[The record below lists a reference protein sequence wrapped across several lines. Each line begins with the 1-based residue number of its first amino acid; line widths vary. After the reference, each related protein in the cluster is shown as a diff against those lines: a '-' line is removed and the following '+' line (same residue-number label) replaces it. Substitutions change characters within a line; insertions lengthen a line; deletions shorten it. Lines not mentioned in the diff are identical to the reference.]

1 MTTGEHREHTPGR
14 TPDHD
19 ALLCALVL
27 APDAFSRNRFFE
39 LYEQPEVRRLR
50 RRATR
55 VRGILRQLTS
65 GAEVTGELELADGRR
80 LLRYRIAELGLSR
93 TAALSPLEAAALRFS
108 LARARRSPVDPGD
121 RAIVETALARLS
133 ERTGAP
139 LPLAIDAPLATE
151 EPRSTDG
158 A

>member
-1 MTTGEHREHTPGR
+1 MRTSGRQPERGR

-27 APDAFSRNRFFE
+27 APDAFSRNRFFD
-39 LYEQPEVRRLR
+39 LYEQPDVRRLR

-65 GAEVTGELELADGRR
+65 GGAEVTGELELADGRR

-108 LARARRSPVDPGD
+108 LARTQKTPVDPGD

-133 ERTGAP
+133 ERTGESVTLAP
-139 LPLAIDAPLATE
+139 IAD
-151 EPRSTDG
+151 
-158 A
+158 

>member
-1 MTTGEHREHTPGR
+1 MTRIDVQQRPHGR

-27 APDAFSRNRFFE
+27 APDAFSRNRFFD
-39 LYEQPEVRRLR
+39 LFEQPDVRRLR
-50 RRATR
+50 RRAAR

-80 LLRYRIAELGLSR
+80 LLRYRVAELGLSR
-93 TAALSPLEAAALRFS
+93 AAALSPLEAAALRFS
-108 LARARRSPVDPGD
+108 LARSRHSPVDPGD

-133 ERTGAP
+133 DRTGQA
-139 LPLAIDAPLATE
+139 LPI
-151 EPRSTDG
+151 STDD

>member
-1 MTTGEHREHTPGR
+1 VSAQPDTRRAKPQ

-27 APDAFSRNRFFE
+27 APNAFSRNRFFE
-39 LYEQPEVRRLR
+39 LFEQPEVRRLR

-55 VRGILRQLTS
+55 VRGILRQLSS

-80 LLRYRIAELGLSR
+80 MLRYRIEELGLSR

-108 LARARRSPVDPGD
+108 LARANKTPVDPGD

-133 ERTGAP
+133 EKTGETVA
-139 LPLAIDAPLATE
+139 LGED
-151 EPRSTDG
+151 
-158 A
+158 

>member
-1 MTTGEHREHTPGR
+1 MNTSETHQPGGR
-14 TPDHD
+14 APDHD

-27 APDAFSRNRFFE
+27 APDTFARNRFFE
-39 LYEQPEVRRLR
+39 LFEQPDVRRLR
-50 RRATR
+50 RRAAR

-80 LLRYRIAELGLSR
+80 LLRYRVVELGLSR

-108 LARARRSPVDPGD
+108 LARSRHTPVDPGD

-133 ERTGAP
+133 ERAGEVLTLSPEA
-139 LPLAIDAPLATE
+139 DA
-151 EPRSTDG
+151 
-158 A
+158 

>member
-1 MTTGEHREHTPGR
+1 VTTRPNRGQAPGSI
-14 TPDHD
+14 PDHD

-39 LYEQPEVRRLR
+39 LYEQPDVRRLR
-50 RRATR
+50 RRASR

-93 TAALSPLEAAALRFS
+93 TAALSPLESATLRFS
-108 LARARRSPVDPGD
+108 LARARRAPVDPGD

-133 ERTGAP
+133 ERTGTTVP
-139 LPLAIDAPLATE
+139 IT
-151 EPRSTDG
+151 TDG
-158 A
+158 P

>member
-1 MTTGEHREHTPGR
+1 VSTGEKREPAPGR

-39 LYEQPEVRRLR
+39 LYEQPDVRRLR

-55 VRGILRQLTS
+55 VRGILRQLAS

-108 LARARRSPVDPGD
+108 LARSRRSPVDPGD

-133 ERTGAP
+133 ERTGAALP
-139 LPLAIDAPLATE
+139 LPAEAPLTSDEA
-151 EPRSTDG
+151 
-158 A
+158 

>member
-1 MTTGEHREHTPGR
+1 VNTRETHQPGGR
-14 TPDHD
+14 APDHD

-27 APDAFSRNRFFE
+27 APDTFARNRFFE
-39 LYEQPEVRRLR
+39 LFEKPDVRRLR
-50 RRATR
+50 RRAAR

-80 LLRYRIAELGLSR
+80 LLRYRVAELGLSR

-108 LARARRSPVDPGD
+108 LARTKGTPVDPGD

-133 ERTGAP
+133 ERTGDEVARSP
-139 LPLAIDAPLATE
+139 EADA
-151 EPRSTDG
+151 
-158 A
+158 

>member
-1 MTTGEHREHTPGR
+1 VSTGQKQESARGR

-39 LYEQPEVRRLR
+39 LYEQPDVRRLR
-50 RRATR
+50 RRASR

-80 LLRYRIAELGLSR
+80 LLRYRVAELGLSR

-108 LARARRSPVDPGD
+108 IARARRSPVDPGD

-133 ERTGAP
+133 ERTGATLALTPDGP
-139 LPLAIDAPLATE
+139 LT
-151 EPRSTDG
+151 TDE

>member
-1 MTTGEHREHTPGR
+1 VTSSGSQRERGR

-39 LYEQPEVRRLR
+39 LYEQPDVRRLR
-50 RRATR
+50 RRASR
-55 VRGILRQLTS
+55 VRGILRQLAS

-108 LARARRSPVDPGD
+108 LARAQKTPVDPGD
-121 RAIVETALARLS
+121 RAIVETALARLA
-133 ERTGAP
+133 ERTGETVSLAP
-139 LPLAIDAPLATE
+139 IAD
-151 EPRSTDG
+151 
-158 A
+158 

>member
-1 MTTGEHREHTPGR
+1 MKISETEQHAGR
-14 TPDHD
+14 APDHD

-27 APDAFSRNRFFE
+27 APDTFARNRFFD
-39 LYEQPEVRRLR
+39 LFEQPDVRRLR
-50 RRATR
+50 RRASR

-80 LLRYRIAELGLSR
+80 LLRYRIAELNLSR

-108 LARARRSPVDPGD
+108 LARTRRTPVDPGD

-133 ERTGAP
+133 ERTGQSLT
-139 LPLAIDAPLATE
+139 LPPDEPATRPPEADA
-151 EPRSTDG
+151 
-158 A
+158 

>member
-1 MTTGEHREHTPGR
+1 MNPSATDRAASVR

-27 APDAFSRNRFFE
+27 APNAFSRNRFFE
-39 LYEQPEVRRLR
+39 LFEQPELKRLR

-55 VRGILRQLTS
+55 VRGILRQLST

-80 LLRYRIAELGLSR
+80 LLRYHVAELGLSR

-108 LARARRSPVDPGD
+108 LARARRAPVDPGD
-121 RAIVETALARLS
+121 RAIVETALARLA
-133 ERTGAP
+133 ERTGESVT
-139 LPLAIDAPLATE
+139 LGE
-151 EPRSTDG
+151 
-158 A
+158 

>member
-1 MTTGEHREHTPGR
+1 VTSSEIRQPQRGR
-14 TPDHD
+14 IPDHD

-27 APDAFSRNRFFE
+27 APDAFSRNRFFD
-39 LYEQPEVRRLR
+39 LFEQPDVRRLR
-50 RRATR
+50 RRASR

-80 LLRYRIAELGLSR
+80 LLRYRVAELGLSR

-133 ERTGAP
+133 ERTGRP
-139 LPLAIDAPLATE
+139 LPLPDEAAPPADKT
-151 EPRSTDG
+151 
-158 A
+158 

>member
-1 MTTGEHREHTPGR
+1 MTPSVDDRAASIR

-27 APDAFSRNRFFE
+27 APNAFSRNRFFE
-39 LYEQPEVRRLR
+39 LFEQPELKRLR

-55 VRGILRQLTS
+55 VRGILRQLTT

-80 LLRYRIAELGLSR
+80 LLRYHIAELGLSR

-108 LARARRSPVDPGD
+108 LARTRRAPVDPGD
-121 RAIVETALARLS
+121 RAIVETALARLA
-133 ERTGAP
+133 ERTGESVS
-139 LPLAIDAPLATE
+139 LGE
-151 EPRSTDG
+151 
-158 A
+158 

>member
-1 MTTGEHREHTPGR
+1 VSTNRTHHPGAR

-27 APDAFSRNRFFE
+27 APDTFARNRFFD
-39 LYEQPEVRRLR
+39 LFEQPEVRRLR
-50 RRATR
+50 RRASR

-80 LLRYRIAELGLSR
+80 LLRYRMVELGLSR

-108 LARARRSPVDPGD
+108 LARANRTAVDPGD

-133 ERTGAP
+133 ERTGES
-139 LPLAIDAPLATE
+139 LALSTEPDA
-151 EPRSTDG
+151 
-158 A
+158 

>member
-1 MTTGEHREHTPGR
+1 VNPSADDRAARLR

-27 APDAFSRNRFFE
+27 APNAFSRNRFFE
-39 LYEQPEVRRLR
+39 LFEQPELKRLR

-55 VRGILRQLTS
+55 VRGILRQLST

-80 LLRYRIAELGLSR
+80 LLRYHIAELGLSR

-108 LARARRSPVDPGD
+108 LARARRAPVDPGD
-121 RAIVETALARLS
+121 RAIVETALARLA
-133 ERTGAP
+133 ERTGES
-139 LPLAIDAPLATE
+139 LSLGE
-151 EPRSTDG
+151 
-158 A
+158 

>member
-1 MTTGEHREHTPGR
+1 MTSPEIQQPQRGR
-14 TPDHD
+14 IPDHD

-27 APDAFSRNRFFE
+27 APDAFSRNRFFD
-39 LYEQPEVRRLR
+39 LFEQPDVRRLR
-50 RRATR
+50 RRASR

-80 LLRYRIAELGLSR
+80 LLRYRVAELGLSR

-133 ERTGAP
+133 ERTGRALP
-139 LPLAIDAPLATE
+139 LPDETAPVAE
-151 EPRSTDG
+151 EP
-158 A
+158 

>member
-1 MTTGEHREHTPGR
+1 MTRAAEDRAASVR

-27 APDAFSRNRFFE
+27 APHAFSRNRFFE
-39 LYEQPEVRRLR
+39 LFEQPDLKRLR

-55 VRGILRQLTS
+55 VRGILRQLSS

-80 LLRYRIAELGLSR
+80 LLRYHVAELGLSR

-108 LARARRSPVDPGD
+108 LARARQTPVDPGD
-121 RAIVETALARLS
+121 RAIVETALARLA
-133 ERTGAP
+133 ERTGEA
-139 LPLAIDAPLATE
+139 LPLGD
-151 EPRSTDG
+151 
-158 A
+158 

>member
-1 MTTGEHREHTPGR
+1 MNASAANRASSLH

-27 APDAFSRNRFFE
+27 APNAFSRNRFFE
-39 LYEQPEVRRLR
+39 LFEQPELKRLR

-65 GAEVTGELELADGRR
+65 GAEITGELELADGRR
-80 LLRYRIAELGLSR
+80 LLRYQVAELGLSR

-108 LARARRSPVDPGD
+108 YARANKTPVDPGD
-121 RAIVETALARLS
+121 RAIVETALARLA
-133 ERTGAP
+133 ERTGEQ
-139 LPLAIDAPLATE
+139 LPLVE
-151 EPRSTDG
+151 
-158 A
+158 